1 MERDESNERGGGG
14 RGFVLR
20 CVRIWSFQSSPSCVG
35 SVLWRV
41 RTLSFQS
48 SPVCGPCAVVYGD
61 FEIFHKTPLC
71 VVPVL
76 WCVRTWSFQSSP
88 SCVGS
93 VLWRV
98 RTLRFQSSHL
108 CELCAV
114 RYAYLRRSMAPGSTQ
129 VLQL

>member
-1 MERDESNERGGGG
+1 MKT
-14 RGFVLR
+14 L
-20 CVRIWSFQSSPSCVG
+20 SFKAPTYVG
-35 SVLWRV
+35 SMLWRV

-48 SPVCGPCAVVYGD
+48 SSVCGPCAVVCGD
-61 FEIFHKTPLC
+61 FEIFHKVPLC

-98 RTLRFQSSHL
+98 RTLSFQSSHL

-114 RYAYLRRSMAPGSTQ
+114 
-129 VLQL
+129 VCEDFEF